1 MKIYVSLYFL
11 FFFSLTILIS
21 CQQTS
26 YQTEYFSNIEK
37 NSLEQE
43 QEKEIEGLSEN
54 HNHIDL
60 SLSTL
65 EQQNIDKEK
74 AAKKL
79 EDARKERIEIE
90 VDNSTNFSD
99 YVNVAKFAR
108 DTKNKKGEKIF
119 NRVSFS
125 IYDNWNECSKFN
137 TKDEAQRKFLKD
149 GGPYKDRFNLDPDG
163 DGFACDWDPE
173 IYRKLSIPKD

>member
-1 MKIYVSLYFL
+1 MKIYISRYL
-11 FFFSLTILIS
+11 FFFFALKILIS

-26 YQTEYFSNIEK
+26 YQTDYFSNIEK

-43 QEKEIEGLSEN
+43 QKLEGLSEN

-65 EQQNIDKEK
+65 EQQNIDKEM

-79 EDARKERIEIE
+79 ENARKERIEIE
-90 VDNSTNFSD
+90 VENSKNYSE
-99 YVNVAKFAR
+99 YVNVARFAR
-108 DTKNKKGEKIF
+108 ETKNKKGEKIYT
-119 NRVSFS
+119 RLSFS
-125 IYDNWNECSKFN
+125 IYDNWNECSKFK
-137 TKDEAQRKFLKD
+137 TKDEAQRTFLTD

-163 DGFACDWDPE
+163 DGFACEWDPA
-173 IYRKLSIPKD
+173 IYRELSIPNN

>member
-1 MKIYVSLYFL
+1 MKIYVSLYL
-11 FFFSLTILIS
+11 FFFFTIMILIS
-21 CQQTS
+21 CQRT
-26 YQTEYFSNIEK
+26 YNQTENFLNIEK

-43 QEKEIEGLSEN
+43 QGLEGLSEN

-90 VDNSTNFSD
+90 IDNSSNFSD

-108 DTKNKKGEKIF
+108 DSKNKKGEKIF
-119 NRVSFS
+119 TRLSFS
-125 IYDNWNECSKFN
+125 IYDNWNECSKFK

-173 IYRKLSIPKD
+173 IYRKLSIPND

>member
-1 MKIYVSLYFL
+1 MKIYRAIYL
-11 FFFSLTILIS
+11 FFFFVLTTLIS
-21 CQQTS
+21 CQQTK
-26 YQTEYFSNIEK
+26 YQTDYSSKIEK

-43 QEKEIEGLSEN
+43 HKFEGLSEN

-65 EQQNIDKEK
+65 EQQNIDKEI

-79 EDARKERIEIE
+79 ETARKERIEIE
-90 VDNSTNFSD
+90 IDHSTNYSD

-108 DTKNKKGEKIF
+108 DTKNKIGEKIYT
-119 NRVSFS
+119 RLGSS
-125 IYDNWNECSKFN
+125 IYDNWSECSKFK
-137 TKDEAQRKFLKD
+137 TKDEAQRKFLEK

-163 DGFACDWDPE
+163 DGFACEWDPI
-173 IYRKLSIPKD
+173 IYRELSIPKD

>member
-11 FFFSLTILIS
+11 FFFALTILIS

-26 YQTEYFSNIEK
+26 NQTEYFSNIEK
-37 NSLEQE
+37 NSLDQE
-43 QEKEIEGLSEN
+43 QAKELEGLSEN

-65 EQQNIDKEK
+65 EQQNIDKEM

-90 VDNSTNFSD
+90 VENSTNYSE
-99 YVNVAKFAR
+99 YVNVARFAR
-108 DTKNKKGEKIF
+108 DTKNKKGEKIYT
-119 NRVSFS
+119 RLSLS
-125 IYDNWNECSKFN
+125 IYDNWNECSKFK
-137 TKDEAQRKFLKD
+137 TKDEAQRKFLTD
-149 GGPYKDRFNLDPDG
+149 GGPYEDRFNLDPDG
-163 DGFACDWDPE
+163 DGFACEWDPE
-173 IYRKLSIPKD
+173 IYRELSIPNN